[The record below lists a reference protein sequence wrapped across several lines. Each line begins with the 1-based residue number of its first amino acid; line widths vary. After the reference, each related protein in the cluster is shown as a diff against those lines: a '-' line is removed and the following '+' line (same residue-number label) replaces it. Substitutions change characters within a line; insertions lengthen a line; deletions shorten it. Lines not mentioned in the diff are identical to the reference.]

1 MILALKHIIR
11 FGLFC
16 CCIVFFGTIAFGQ
29 ETTPTPPRTA
39 SISSDIR
46 GNTVQFN
53 ANTPPLNQ
61 IAGAPKAYYS
71 HYWEF
76 GDGHYSTEKEPK
88 HTYKEKGDYEVK
100 LWATNHYDN
109 GKAPAT
115 RPQSVS
121 INETPHDAQ
130 DTSSMTDDLEL
141 RKNREPIPNEELVLV
156 MSYKNEKQYVTGG
169 KLYLFYNEEQYKAN
183 NFELSEVR
191 TYHGEKR
198 VNDDGGFAFNDDF
211 NLDTYYATSAKDGM
225 LHVKTQ
231 PIDTNERT
239 NLPKTLEESKE
250 YYKQYETIEFDN
262 MEPSEERNIFFSLK
276 TTPEMLKDTSAIISV
291 RSIYVPDGNYPNH
304 KVKDMEMEI
313 VTSHDPNKMSSNA
326 TLMNYRLVR
335 FKTFK
340 FKIKFQNNGEGPAR
354 TIRLETDVPEMFDK
368 QTIEVMDMYPECPI
382 CPDERE
388 VNYSCLDTT
397 YTDKQAIFT
406 FKNIY
411 LPGSEQKNV
420 KEYDSTKGFVRYKVK
435 LEKDFHKVKTR
446 SRTAIIFD
454 KNEPIITNYATTRF
468 MTGLSLGAKA
478 GYSFRPGEEQNSK
491 EYFAGVTLSPYKT
504 YRGYYQAE
512 LMVGANSFDQL
523 SQYTEEETVNDVFVN
538 TYEFTE
544 SQEGNSITAYLVPA
558 SYRYNLNNFLA
569 VAGGT
574 QLKLD
579 LSHTTTTETDGAYF
593 LGIPSEGQVI
603 RDESQ
608 DTFERAKRE
617 CSFANFQAGVFVGF
631 NVGAARIGPSV
642 GARYIYYFNSPN
654 QQIMLHAIWKF

>member
-1 MILALKHIIR
+1 MKAFSHRYRLNLFLALFC
-11 FGLFC
+11 FGS
-16 CCIVFFGTIAFGQ
+16 IALSQ
-29 ETTPTPPRTA
+29 NEAPPEPTRTA
-39 SISSDIR
+39 SISSDIQ
-46 GNTVQFN
+46 GNSVQFG

-71 HYWEF
+71 QYWEF
-76 GDGHYSTEKEPK
+76 GDGNYSTEKEPK

-121 INETPHDAQ
+121 ITDTPDDAQ
-130 DTSSMTDDLEL
+130 DTSSMTDDIEL
-141 RKNREPIPNEELVLV
+141 RKNREPVPNEELVLV
-156 MSYKNEKQYVTGG
+156 MSYKNKKQYVTGG
-169 KLYLFYNEEQYKAN
+169 KLYLFYNEEQYSAN
-183 NFELSEVR
+183 NFELNDVR
-191 TYHGEKR
+191 SYHGEKR
-198 VNDDGGFAFNDDF
+198 VTDDGGFAFTEDI
-211 NLDTYYATSAKDGM
+211 NLDTYYASAKHEF
-225 LHVKTQ
+225 LNIRTHPK
-231 PIDTNERT
+231 DTNERT
-239 NLPKTLEESKE
+239 NLPKTIEESKE
-250 YYKQYETIEFDN
+250 FYKQYETLEFDN
-262 MEPSEERNIFFSLK
+262 MEPNEERNIFFSLK

-368 QTIEVMDMYPECPI
+368 KTIEVMDMYPECPI

-454 KNEPIITNYATTRF
+454 KNDPIITNYATTRF
-468 MTGLSLGAKA
+468 TTGMSLGAKA
-478 GYSFRPGEEQNSK
+478 GYSFRPGEERESK

-504 YRGYYQAE
+504 HRGYYQAE
-512 LMVGANSFDQL
+512 LMVGASSFDQL
-523 SQYTEEETVNDVFVN
+523 SEFTEEETVNDVFVN

-544 SQEGNSITAYLVPA
+544 EQKGNNITAYLVPA

-569 VAGGT
+569 VAGGV

-579 LSHTTTTETDGAYF
+579 LSHKTTTETDGEYS
-593 LGIPSEGQVI
+593 LSIPSEGQVI
-603 RDESQ
+603 RDETQ
-608 DTFERAKRE
+608 DTFTRIKRD

-631 NVGAARIGPSV
+631 NVGFARIGPSV
-642 GARYIYYFNSPN
+642 GARYVYYFNDPS
-654 QQIMLHAIWKF
+654 QQVMIHAIWKF